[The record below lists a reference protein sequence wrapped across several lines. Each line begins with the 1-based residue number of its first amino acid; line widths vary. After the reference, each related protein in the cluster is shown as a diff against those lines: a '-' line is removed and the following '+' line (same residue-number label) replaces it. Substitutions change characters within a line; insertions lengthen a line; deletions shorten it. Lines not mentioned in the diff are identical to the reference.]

1 MSGDSALIYVWEDR
15 FCIQSVIGKVYQLHL
30 CRHINE
36 VPTSEKGCVV
46 ALGNFDGFHR
56 GHQVVIGEAGRI
68 AREMGV
74 RLVVVVT
81 EPHPVSFFAP
91 DAPAFRLTPFR
102 ERLKLLENF
111 GVDMLVV
118 LPFDKGLAGM
128 LAQDFVTN
136 VLVQGVGAMHVVVGY
151 DYRFGKMRGGGNGVL
166 AAMGDM
172 EGYGLTV
179 IDPVTVGLEGYAGEI
194 YSSTLVRIAL
204 EAGEARKAAALL
216 GHWWTINGKIIK
228 GDERGRTIGFPTANI
243 ELGESLVPKMGVYA
257 VRVMLENEETLYG
270 GVANIGKRPT
280 FDKSDILLEVHLF
293 DFDEDIYDRHIRVE
307 LVSHLRDE
315 KKFDSID
322 DLKAQIQQ
330 DCHVARIVLNEPD
343 NRRDRL
349 KPPTLERYFRWFPEP
364 FIQKTSV

>member
-1 MSGDSALIYVWEDR
+1 M
-15 FCIQSVIGKVYQLHL
+15 YQLHL

-36 VPTSEKGCVV
+36 IPAGEKGCVV

-68 AREMGV
+68 ARDMGV
-74 RLVVVVT
+74 RLVVIVT

-111 GVDMLVV
+111 GVDMLIV
-118 LPFDKGLAGM
+118 LPFDKDLAGM
-128 LAQDFVTN
+128 LAQDFVTD
-136 VLVQGVGAMHVVVGY
+136 VLVEGVGAMHVVVGY

-257 VRVMLENEETLYG
+257 VRVILENEEALYG

-280 FDKSDILLEVHLF
+280 FDKRDVLLEVHLF
-293 DFDEDIYDRHIRVE
+293 DFDSDIYDSHARVE
-307 LVSHLRDE
+307 LVAFIRSE
-315 KKFDSID
+315 QKFDGID
-322 DLKAQIQQ
+322 SLKSQIEK
-330 DCHVARIVLNEPD
+330 DCRVARIVLSDPENA
-343 NRRDRL
+343 RDHMISPSLSRYL
-349 KPPTLERYFRWFPEP
+349 GLVPKPFRHRAGR
-364 FIQKTSV
+364 